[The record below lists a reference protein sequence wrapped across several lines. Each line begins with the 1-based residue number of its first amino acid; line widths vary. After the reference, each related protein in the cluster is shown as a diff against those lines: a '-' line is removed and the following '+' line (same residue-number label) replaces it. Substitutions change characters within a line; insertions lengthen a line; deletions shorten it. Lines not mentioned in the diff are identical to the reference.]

1 MIKFS
6 VTFFTFDLTS
16 KVENFTEMTKD
27 QANIDNRAN
36 QLNPNHGEYKGSG
49 QGKTQEQANRDNHA
63 NQLNPNNS
71 KGKN

>member
-1 MIKFS
+1 
-6 VTFFTFDLTS
+6 
-16 KVENFTEMTKD
+16 MTKD